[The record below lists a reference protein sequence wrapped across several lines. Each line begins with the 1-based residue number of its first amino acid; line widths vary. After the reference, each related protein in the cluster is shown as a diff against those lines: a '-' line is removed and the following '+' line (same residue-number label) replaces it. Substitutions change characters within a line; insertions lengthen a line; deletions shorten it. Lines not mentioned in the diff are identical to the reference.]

1 LQLVGKHHPSKHQI
15 GVSEMKKLE
24 ELMWDINYRVE
35 LLGEEIRDAR
45 NFMNDAESKEDK
57 LAEKHEVD
65 LLEREKE
72 ILTKML
78 ERLAFVRVEIL

>member
-1 LQLVGKHHPSKHQI
+1 
-15 GVSEMKKLE
+15 MKKLE
-24 ELMWDINYRVE
+24 ELMWDVNYRIE

-57 LAEKHEVD
+57 VAEKNVVD

-78 ERLAFVRVEIL
+78 ERLAFVRVEFL